1 VRCWCT
7 PRSTEQAYTDSATGA
22 PDFRPLLAGVAPV
35 IDAADL
41 AFCHLEVPLA
51 EPEGRRGAPSSPRFT
66 ETIERTDEVVA
77 SRGATGAGLVRPG
90 R

>member
-1 VRCWCT
+1 MRCWCT

-51 EPEGRRGAPSSPRFT
+51 EPEGPSRGTVLTPVHGGDRAP
-66 ETIERTDEVVA
+66 DEVVA